1 MSTSLYLHVLYAKKG
16 LLPSHSVSLQE
27 DEDGDGDEEERKG
40 NLRTFVWLLVLFCE
54 LLPEEVFEHAG
65 LQ

>member
-1 MSTSLYLHVLYAKKG
+1 MFCMQKKG

-40 NLRTFVWLLVLFCE
+40 NLRTFVWLLVLFCV
-54 LLPEEVFEHAG
+54 LLPEEGFEHAG